1 MAKRHMKRCSTSLMN
16 VGENV
21 KRTLIYCW
29 QKCTL
34 VQPSCWTVCRF
45 LKKLKIELP
54 YDSAMPFLGTY
65 LEKNVIQMDTFTL
78 IFIAALFTIAKTWK
92 QPKCP
97 LTAEWMETIWC
108 IYTVEYYPAI
118 KKNEIMPF
126 AATWMDLEI
135 AILSEASQTVK
146 EEYHITS
153 LIFGI

>member
-78 IFIAALFTIAKTWK
+78 IFIAALFTIAKTQK
-92 QPKCP
+92 QTKCP
-97 LTAEWMETIWC
+97 STEEWIKTMWYM
-108 IYTVEYYPAI
+108 YTVEYYSTI
-118 KKNEIMPF
+118 KKNEIMSF
-126 AATWMDLEI
+126 AAI
-135 AILSEASQTVK
+135 
-146 EEYHITS
+146 
-153 LIFGI
+153 